1 MSVIKADRLHIAGGT
16 FNQVAGDLTKYHIA
30 GNLVQPQGENGI
42 GILQRSICGDA
53 FYNSEQRFPP
63 PQCHPNTRMA
73 VQDTI
78 YSWAEAAHA
87 PRMMWLYG
95 PAGGGKSA
103 IAQTMAERWTEAEC
117 LGAAFFFARWRMGGS
132 SGKTLFPTIAYQLAQ
147 HIPALR
153 RSISEAVERDP
164 AVCDKSLEEQAR
176 VLIRN
181 PVAALP
187 AHNWKPYLVIV
198 DGLDECEGKP
208 AQSRIIRAIFHISA
222 NNTLPLRFLI
232 CSRPEPHIRETFQDR
247 AEFCCV
253 SLDDIFEPSLD
264 IRRYLRD
271 KLADVQRKRLRTH
284 PAWPS
289 DADLGTLVKNASGQ
303 FIYAATVIK
312 FVDDEYSH
320 PVEQLR
326 LVLRASATQTKVS
339 AFEDLD
345 NLYSSILSQNPDISL
360 VIRILGAFFA
370 IPDPD
375 NPTTHCVEFLDNI
388 LGLERGTVRFALR
401 GLHSMLFIPDS
412 DGGRIRVHHA
422 SFHDFLS
429 NPTRAGQFYLAPE
442 AHHTELLERCLTVIV
457 DSIEGSHPSNTLY
470 VHSTFYSF
478 HLRHRWAFRMAYA
491 HKEWTKHYIPSSN
504 QHRNIRACL
513 RACCATLQPHKFDF
527 LCHDLNALMR
537 IFLYFINFL
546 KTLGT
551 TAFALQL
558 FIPEYDAAWNTL
570 LATIFERD
578 PSAAELLPFWTPALF
593 QYFCDANGK
602 DIAELTLPSPGSL
615 NEIPGNLP
623 QGKNPGRQ
631 HPTPQIYHRAAQIAL
646 RLLIYRS
653 AEIRTNLS
661 SDRLVEKMYARI
673 VSDVALLG
681 LAWTEIPSK
690 PAMCWYFAHQWC
702 IHLVQTPPASELL
715 PMLRHLL
722 QSGEFLH
729 EDATHYDMLNEWLNA
744 FDTEP
749 AMAVARVFQHVEDH
763 AFRRD

>member
-1 MSVIKADRLHIAGGT
+1 IS
-16 FNQVAGDLTKYHIA
+16 
-30 GNLVQPQGENGI
+30 
-42 GILQRSICGDA
+42 ILQRSLCGDA
-53 FYNSEQRFPP
+53 FYNSERRFPP
-63 PQCHPNTRMA
+63 PQCHPNTRTA

-78 YSWAEAAHA
+78 QSWAGAARA
-87 PRMMWLYG
+87 PRVMWLYG

-117 LGAAFFFARWRMGGS
+117 LGAAFFFARWRIGGS
-132 SGKTLFPTIAYQLAQ
+132 SGKTFFPTIAYQLAQ

-153 RSISEAVERDP
+153 KPISEAVEGDP

-176 VLIRN
+176 VLLRN
-181 PVAALP
+181 PVAGLP
-187 AHNWKPYLVIV
+187 ADNRKPYLVIV

-247 AEFCCV
+247 ADFCCV
-253 SLDDIFEPSLD
+253 GLDDIFEPSRD
-264 IRRYLRD
+264 IRSYLRD
-271 KLADVQRKRLRTH
+271 SLSDIQRKRFPNESRTH
-284 PAWPS
+284 PPWPS
-289 DADLGTLVKNASGQ
+289 DDDLATLVNKASGQ

-326 LVLRASATQTKVS
+326 LVLRPSATQTKVS

-345 NLYSSILSQNPDISL
+345 NLYSSILSQNPDVSL
-360 VIRILGAFFA
+360 VVRILGAFFA

-401 GLHSMLFIPDS
+401 GLHSILFIPDS

-429 NPTRAGQFYLAPE
+429 NPARAGQFYLAPE
-442 AHHTELLERCLTVIV
+442 AHHTELLERCLSVIV
-457 DSIEGSHPSNTLY
+457 DSIEGSHFSSTLM
-470 VHSTFYSF
+470 S
-478 HLRHRWAFRMAYA
+478 YA

-504 QHRNIRACL
+504 QHKNIRTCL
-513 RACCATLQPHKFDF
+513 RAYCATLQPHRFNL
-527 LCHDLNALMR
+527 LCCDPNALMR

-558 FIPEYDAAWNTL
+558 CIREYDATWNTL
-570 LATIFERD
+570 LATLFEPD
-578 PSAAELLPFWTPALF
+578 PSAAELLLFWTPGIIQNL
-593 QYFCDANGK
+593 CDADTK
-602 DIAELTLPSPGSL
+602 DIEAVTRPSTSSL
-615 NEIPGNLP
+615 NGIPRNL
-623 QGKNPGRQ
+623 QQITNLGRR
-631 HPTPQIYHRAAQIAL
+631 HPTPQIYHRAAQITL

-661 SDRLVEKMYARI
+661 SDRLIQKMYTRI
-673 VSDVALLG
+673 VSDVAPLG
-681 LAWTEIPSK
+681 LAWAEIPSN
-690 PAMCWYFAHQWC
+690 PAMRWYFAYQWC
-702 IHLVQTPPASELL
+702 IHLVRTPPASELL
-715 PMLRHLL
+715 PMLRQLL

-729 EDATHYDMLNEWLNA
+729 EDTTHYDMLDEWLKA

-749 AMAVARVFQHVEDH
+749 AMEVACIFQHVQDH

>member
-30 GNLVQPQGENGI
+30 GNLVQPRGENGI
-42 GILQRSICGDA
+42 SILQRSICGDA
-53 FYNSEQRFPP
+53 FFNSEKRFPP
-63 PQCHPNTRMA
+63 PQCHPNTRTA

-78 YSWAEAAHA
+78 QSWAGAARA
-87 PRMMWLYG
+87 PRVMWLHG

-117 LGAAFFFARWRMGGS
+117 LGAAFFFARWRIGGS
-132 SGKTLFPTIAYQLAQ
+132 SGKTFFPTIAYQLAQ

-153 RSISEAVERDP
+153 KFISEAVEGDP

-176 VLIRN
+176 VLIRS
-181 PVAALP
+181 PVASLP
-187 AHNWKPYLVIV
+187 ADNRKPYLVIV

-247 AEFCCV
+247 AEFCSV
-253 SLDDIFEPSLD
+253 SLDDIFEPSHD
-264 IRRYLRD
+264 IRRYLWD
-271 KLADVQRKRLRTH
+271 KLADIQRKRFRTH
-284 PAWPS
+284 PPWPS
-289 DADLGTLVKNASGQ
+289 DADLATLVNKASGQ

-326 LVLRASATQTKVS
+326 LVLRPSAIQTKIS

-345 NLYSSILSQNPDISL
+345 TLYSSILSQNPDISL
-360 VIRILGAFFA
+360 VVRILGAFFA

-401 GLHSMLFIPDS
+401 GLHSILFIPDS

-422 SFHDFLS
+422 TFHDFLS
-429 NPTRAGQFYLAPE
+429 NPARAGQFYLAPE
-442 AHHTELLERCLTVIV
+442 AHHTELLERCLSVIV
-457 DSIEGSHPSNTLY
+457 DSIEGSHISSTLM
-470 VHSTFYSF
+470 S
-478 HLRHRWAFRMAYA
+478 YA

-504 QHRNIRACL
+504 QHKNIRTCL
-513 RACCATLQPHKFDF
+513 RAYCATLQPHKFNL
-527 LCHDLNALMR
+527 LCFDPNALMR

-558 FIPEYDAAWNTL
+558 FIPEYDATWDTL
-570 LATIFERD
+570 LTTLFEPDAR
-578 PSAAELLPFWTPALF
+578 AAELLLVWTPALF
-593 QYFCDANGK
+593 Q
-602 DIAELTLPSPGSL
+602 
-615 NEIPGNLP
+615 NLCNTDGVVS
-623 QGKNPGRQ
+623 QITHLGRR
-631 HPTPQIYHRAAQIAL
+631 HHTPQIYHRAAQIAL

-661 SDRLVEKMYARI
+661 SDRLIQKMYTRI
-673 VSDVALLG
+673 VSDVAPLG
-681 LAWTEIPSK
+681 LAWAEIPSK
-690 PAMCWYFAHQWC
+690 PAMGWYFAHQWC
-702 IHLVQTPPASELL
+702 IHLVRTPPASELL
-715 PMLRHLL
+715 PMLRQLL

-729 EDATHYDMLNEWLNA
+729 EDATHYDMLNEWLKA

-749 AMAVARVFQHVEDH
+749 AMEVAQVFQHVQDQ